1 MSGAFIRLLGD
12 MRSVNYVVGITPD
25 FEAVQY
31 RVRPIDFDQQSY
43 HGRAKTYMAYHF
55 DSNKAVTRMSFR
67 EMNRQTIAQYAEE
80 ERTQMARRARAER
93 SRLQAL
99 LRTMEREELAPM
111 ENIIRLRN
119 GLNRIHGT
127 DKFTECETMG
137 ALTKRHI
144 ELMLFDP
151 DFAYRA
157 NR

>member
-1 MSGAFIRLLGD
+1 
-12 MRSVNYVVGITPD
+12 
-25 FEAVQY
+25 
-31 RVRPIDFDQQSY
+31 
-43 HGRAKTYMAYHF
+43 
-55 DSNKAVTRMSFR
+55 MSFR

-111 ENIIRLRN
+111 ENIVRLRN

-137 ALTKRHI
+137 SLTKRHI